1 MTHLAHSYPPSL
13 PLWTNFTHLGQLSQ
27 SGNMTQVEPSH
38 SFWTTIWPI
47 PGQYVTHFGPSLGP
61 FWITV
66 SPRDIFSLRK
76 HFSNSLNDSSSYTSS
91 RINLTFLRYQKK
103 RKCMKNR
110 DPLNWYGKQ
119 NIKYP
124 PLPTMGLICEYSYF
138 DQLYLWNHLLEPQL
152 TVISE
157 PIVALSNILLGPS
170 VDYKGNHGNNCGLT
184 IRYR

>member
-1 MTHLAHSYPPSL
+1 
-13 PLWTNFTHLGQLSQ
+13 
-27 SGNMTQVEPSH
+27 
-38 SFWTTIWPI
+38 
-47 PGQYVTHFGPSLGP
+47 
-61 FWITV
+61 
-66 SPRDIFSLRK
+66 
-76 HFSNSLNDSSSYTSS
+76 
-91 RINLTFLRYQKK
+91 
-103 RKCMKNR
+103 MKNR